1 MGFRVV
7 PAVAPD
13 PTTPPA
19 FLVLPSI
26 TRLTGGTRRP
36 LALIEKAAVGFD
48 EAGEAVEGRVEALL
62 GEVDAA
68 GMLLERK
75 WMDPV
80 SENPAVGATEIW
92 EFYNTTADAHPI
104 HVHEVTFQVVN
115 REAWS

>member
-75 WMDPV
+75 WMDRCPRTRQ
-80 SENPAVGATEIW
+80 SAPPRFGSS
-92 EFYNTTADAHPI
+92 TTRRP
-104 HVHEVTFQVVN
+104 TPT
-115 REAWS
+115 RYTSTRSPSRS